1 MIRLSVADRSATV
14 FWELLALPPDVPQP
28 ASAPPLIARA
38 PPTPSPRS
46 SVRRESSR
54 SFRRRTRSGSS
65 SRERSAM
72 ASVPS
77 EAVGSALDVAHHVL
91 DPRVVLESVEREV
104 LAVAGVLEATVRHL
118 GHDRDVRVDPD
129 AAEVQSLRH
138 PHGPAVVLRPDRRRQ
153 AVLRAVGPPD
163 GLVLITEA
171 LHGDDRTE

>member
-28 ASAPPLIARA
+28 ASALPLMASA

-54 SFRRRTRSGSS
+54 SFRRSRSSSS

-72 ASVPS
+72 AAVPS
-77 EAVGSALDVAHHVL
+77 EAAVGSALDVAHHVF
-91 DPRVVLESVEREV
+91 DPRVVLEAVERQV

-118 GHDRDVRVDPD
+118 GNDR
-129 AAEVQSLRH
+129 
-138 PHGPAVVLRPDRRRQ
+138 
-153 AVLRAVGPPD
+153 
-163 GLVLITEA
+163 
-171 LHGDDRTE
+171 